1 MSLMVC
7 ENVAWS
13 KGCKKMV
20 PNLAELKMEVDAC
33 FLAGETEK
41 TISLIEEIYAVCD
54 EWMAIPPYPEN
65 KCPD

>member
-1 MSLMVC
+1 
-7 ENVAWS
+7 
-13 KGCKKMV
+13 MV

-54 EWMAIPPYPEN
+54 EWMAIPPGEIEEPLI
-65 KCPD
+65 DASGS